1 MARYFQRERSL
12 PQSTYA
18 PINLGAV
25 NQFLTEKQKGVD
37 QLMGAADEI
46 KDQQL
51 EYEAIKQY
59 EGLGQD
65 AKDYAVVKGA
75 ADEWYAEKEKALNF
89 LTNDLNLDNLG
100 DATRS
105 IAKLK
110 NKKYNMESGIF
121 KVASENLQLYNKAKN
136 DLMQN
141 ARTEGIGDYEQS
153 VLLREL
159 EQQYV
164 NKGELKG
171 NSGDFNTFG
180 SYNPYAFTNTGK
192 FVMDVGKT
200 EIDKEGITKIYQTT
214 IGGAPYIRKD
224 HSTTEERSPEEIA
237 LIGFTSMTGNRKENA
252 SLESQI
258 EIKGKAIFDKTYYDL
273 IKSGVNKDEARI
285 EANKK
290 RQEVVDFENEA
301 RNPEN
306 YGAITKEGFS
316 FDNLSKDGF
325 NNKYAGTIYG
335 NALNQ
340 SIIHN
345 AVKKTD
351 LDSTIQEKLDYNYK
365 GGGGSY
371 PKSDASSTT
380 IKTDEVEFDRESA
393 FTDYSN
399 KKNIYDE
406 LVKGYA
412 ANATNK
418 DYLLNLKRAYDSYR
432 DVENTMK
439 KDYTVNGVDLI
450 EDQKKKLISTI
461 NANTDK
467 IDATDKNKA
476 LEISNKLPEYI
487 MRYGAEKGMNMV
499 KEEIDSLQS
508 MSSLGGISK
517 FIGRQ
522 LLGPFGLPTNLLIS
536 GNDILNNEG
545 SDDVI
550 ESGINTLKEAEKGN
564 KETLYGIISY
574 GEGENN
580 KIEIAQKFAQNIAK
594 NSGYKTLTG
603 KDIKPEDTD
612 IYSIPA
618 GIGNDNAIR
627 TIEYVDENGE
637 KRRKQEQVKFNG
649 SKEEWYRNK
658 RIIGSSLVYDFI
670 DDLEN
675 TGEAGEGADGVQ
687 ERLLNGSKYLFDS
700 YYKQNANKMLTASR
714 GTKIDLV
721 NSVGSAYR
729 VEAMGDGKFKLV
741 GYTPEGTEVK
751 YDREY
756 NSNDIAVMTTA
767 YDKKVINDLKSNPS
781 R

>member
-1 MARYFQRERSL
+1 
-12 PQSTYA
+12 
-18 PINLGAV
+18 
-25 NQFLTEKQKGVD
+25 
-37 QLMGAADEI
+37 
-46 KDQQL
+46 
-51 EYEAIKQY
+51 
-59 EGLGQD
+59 
-65 AKDYAVVKGA
+65 
-75 ADEWYAEKEKALNF
+75 
-89 LTNDLNLDNLG
+89 
-100 DATRS
+100 
-105 IAKLK
+105 
-110 NKKYNMESGIF
+110 
-121 KVASENLQLYNKAKN
+121 
-136 DLMQN
+136 
-141 ARTEGIGDYEQS
+141 
-153 VLLREL
+153 
-159 EQQYV
+159 
-164 NKGELKG
+164 
-171 NSGDFNTFG
+171 
-180 SYNPYAFTNTGK
+180 
-192 FVMDVGKT
+192 
-200 EIDKEGITKIYQTT
+200 
-214 IGGAPYIRKD
+214 
-224 HSTTEERSPEEIA
+224 
-237 LIGFTSMTGNRKENA
+237 
-252 SLESQI
+252 
-258 EIKGKAIFDKTYYDL
+258 
-273 IKSGVNKDEARI
+273 
-285 EANKK
+285 
-290 RQEVVDFENEA
+290 
-301 RNPEN
+301 
-306 YGAITKEGFS
+306 
-316 FDNLSKDGF
+316 
-325 NNKYAGTIYG
+325 
-335 NALNQ
+335 
-340 SIIHN
+340 
-345 AVKKTD
+345 
-351 LDSTIQEKLDYNYK
+351 
-365 GGGGSY
+365 
-371 PKSDASSTT
+371 
-380 IKTDEVEFDRESA
+380 
-393 FTDYSN
+393 
-399 KKNIYDE
+399 
-406 LVKGYA
+406 
-412 ANATNK
+412 
-418 DYLLNLKRAYDSYR
+418 
-432 DVENTMK
+432 
-439 KDYTVNGVDLI
+439 
-450 EDQKKKLISTI
+450 
-461 NANTDK
+461 
-467 IDATDKNKA
+467 
-476 LEISNKLPEYI
+476 
-487 MRYGAEKGMNMV
+487 MNMV